1 MIKQTSSTEADK
13 AAAETKPRVILEK
26 DTARYIFH
34 ALLLTLV
41 FAWVLLNLHAVLQ
54 FFGRVLAVFSP
65 FLMGGAFA
73 FVINILL
80 HPMERTWRRVC
91 KNAPEKLARPIC
103 LALSTL
109 LVLGILF
116 AVVFMMLPSLRESG
130 NEFVRNLPSYADKL
144 GQWWAGAV
152 QFAAK
157 RGVILP
163 EYALD
168 TNLLMEKITTLLHNE
183 GSGIITVTLGAA
195 SSVLSSLVNVMLALV
210 FALYLL
216 AKKEVVS
223 AHLKNLVM
231 LVLPQKNAQRVLH
244 IVTLT
249 KQTFTNFVTG
259 QLTEAVIIGVLC
271 FLGMLILGIPYA
283 GAVSAFVAATA
294 LIPVFGAW
302 IGGGVSADPAAGRG
316 QFDLPQSGGQIRW
329 PARIAGADGCHA
341 GRRGVRHFGYAVQ
354 CARLRGAVQ
363 PVSGIHQKRTGEN
376 LCPPR
381 SQGVKGKFY
390 EHKANCFMYGNFAVG
405 FDRDGIYGAKSAYRY
420 PCQR

>member
-1 MIKQTSSTEADK
+1 
-13 AAAETKPRVILEK
+13 
-26 DTARYIFH
+26 
-34 ALLLTLV
+34 
-41 FAWVLLNLHAVLQ
+41 
-54 FFGRVLAVFSP
+54 
-65 FLMGGAFA
+65 
-73 FVINILL
+73 
-80 HPMERTWRRVC
+80 MERTWRRVC
-91 KNAPEKLARPIC
+91 KNAPEKLARPVC
-103 LALSTL
+103 LILSTL

-130 NEFVRNLPSYADKL
+130 NEFVRNLPSYAEKL

-157 RGVILP
+157 HGVILP

-168 TNLLMEKITTLLHNE
+168 TDLLMEKITTLLHNE

-195 SSVLSSLVNVMLALV
+195 GSVLSSLVNVMLALV

-302 IGGGVSADPAAGRG
+302 IGGGLGTFLILLADPVKAVWFVVFLLILQQVEGNLIYPRVVGKSVGLPGLLVLMAVTLGGEALGILGMLFSVPVCAVLYSLYLEFIKNAQG
-316 QFDLPQSGGQIRW
+316 QTS
-329 PARIAGADGCHA
+329 ARPEA
-341 GRRGVRHFGYAVQ
+341 
-354 CARLRGAVQ
+354 
-363 PVSGIHQKRTGEN
+363 
-376 LCPPR
+376 
-381 SQGVKGKFY
+381 
-390 EHKANCFMYGNFAVG
+390 KA
-405 FDRDGIYGAKSAYRY
+405 
-420 PCQR
+420 